1 MFRQETTTTKDELFD
16 YLVDNVG
23 ELRQHW
29 TAAFEQIYGERIW
42 EAYLDECETRGTE
55 LSPEEFVEDMDNS
68 IGWSW
73 VTENE

>member
-1 MFRQETTTTKDELFD
+1 MFRQETTTTQEDLFQ
-16 YLVDNVG
+16 YICDNVR
-23 ELRQHW
+23 ELQQHW
-29 TAAFEQIYGERIW
+29 TMDFEELYGERIW

-73 VTENE
+73 VTDNE